1 MSIRLTASAAE
12 RARSY
17 LDKHVGLRLAVK
29 KTGCSGFAYVVDLA
43 DAVTTEDEVFH
54 DRDVRIVVSRA
65 HLPLLR
71 GTEVDFVHEGLNE
84 SFVFRNPNATGECGC
99 GESFA
104 VSGLP

>member
-12 RARSY
+12 RARRY
-17 LDKHVGLRLAVK
+17 LDRRASGVGLRLAVK

-43 DAVTTEDEVFH
+43 DTVKPEDEVFE
-54 DRDVRIVVSRA
+54 DREVRIVVSRV

-71 GTEVDFVHEGLNE
+71 GTEVDFVQEGLNE

-104 VSGLP
+104 V

>member
-17 LDKHVGLRLAVK
+17 LDNHARGVGLRLAVK

-43 DAVTTEDEVFH
+43 DTVTAEDEVFE
-54 DRDVRIVVSRA
+54 DREVRIVVSRA

-71 GTEVDFVHEGLNE
+71 GTEVDFVQEGLNE

-104 VSGLP
+104 V